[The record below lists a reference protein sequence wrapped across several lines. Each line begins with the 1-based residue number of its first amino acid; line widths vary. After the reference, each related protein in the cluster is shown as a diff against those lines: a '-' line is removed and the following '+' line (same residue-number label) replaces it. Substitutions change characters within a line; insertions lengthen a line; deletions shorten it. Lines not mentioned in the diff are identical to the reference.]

1 MATKKFVQALS
12 LKSKNYRKVAVIE
25 IVLIFL
31 VLILGD
37 MMIKLDVENPHT
49 LVSAI
54 LLIPEAVYLIIL
66 YQLAQLLNPD
76 KKVQQIIKIAIIIV
90 FLISFVA
97 LNPFVDVTEWKTN
110 LLILTHVFLCG
121 IECYIIAL
129 GLKDIYAENLHITE
143 RLWGSVAV
151 YLLIALG
158 WASFY
163 EVFLLLDHS
172 ALGFALEPGYQTYSE
187 SLYFSLCSLS
197 GTGSAYPNPTH
208 IIRNLALMESVWGVL
223 FLVMLIGRLFSLPAK
238 D

>member
-37 MMIKLDVENPHT
+37 IMIKLDVENPHS

-110 LLILTHVFLCG
+110 MLIVTHVFLCG
-121 IECYIIAL
+121 IECYI
-129 GLKDIYAENLHITE
+129 
-143 RLWGSVAV
+143 
-151 YLLIALG
+151 IALG

-208 IIRNLALMESVWGVL
+208 IIRNLALIESVWGVL

>member
-12 LKSKNYRKVAVIE
+12 LKSKNYRKVAAIE

-110 LLILTHVFLCG
+110 LLIVTHVFFTNNCKR
-121 IECYIIAL
+121 IF
-129 GLKDIYAENLHITE
+129 
-143 RLWGSVAV
+143 
-151 YLLIALG
+151 
-158 WASFY
+158 SF
-163 EVFLLLDHS
+163 S
-172 ALGFALEPGYQTYSE
+172 
-187 SLYFSLCSLS
+187 
-197 GTGSAYPNPTH
+197 
-208 IIRNLALMESVWGVL
+208 
-223 FLVMLIGRLFSLPAK
+223 
-238 D
+238 

>member
-1 MATKKFVQALS
+1 MARKKIALVLS
-12 LKSKNYRKVAVIE
+12 LKTKNYRKVAIIE

-37 MMIKLDVENPHT
+37 IIVKLDFENPHT

-54 LLIPEAVYLIIL
+54 LLVPEAIYLIIL
-66 YQLAQLLNPD
+66 FQLAQLLNPNQL
-76 KKVQQIIKIAIIIV
+76 QQRIIKVAVASIFI
-90 FLISFVA
+90 LSFIA
-97 LNPFVDVTEWKTN
+97 LNPFFDATAIKIN
-110 LLILTHVFLCG
+110 LLIGTHILLCS
-121 IECYIIAL
+121 IECYIIGL
-129 GLKDIYAENLHITE
+129 GLRDIYAENLHISE

-172 ALGFALEPGYQTYSE
+172 ALGIALEPGYQTYAE

-197 GTGSAYPNPTH
+197 GTGSGYPNPTH
-208 IIRNLALMESVWGVL
+208 IIRNLALIESVWGVL
-223 FLVMLIGRLFSLPAK
+223 FLVMLIGRLFSLPAR

>member
-1 MATKKFVQALS
+1 MAVKKIAKALS
-12 LKSKNYRKVAVIE
+12 LKTKNYRKVAVIE

-37 MMIKLDVENPHT
+37 ITVKLDFANPHT
-49 LVSAI
+49 LVSSV

-66 YQLAQLLNPD
+66 FQLAQLLNPD
-76 KKVQQIIKIAIIIV
+76 KRTQTIIKIGIACIFI
-90 FLISFVA
+90 ISFIA
-97 LNPFVDVTEWKTN
+97 LNPFIDVTAIKVN
-110 LLILTHVFLCG
+110 LLIATHILLCS

-129 GLKDIYAENLHITE
+129 GLRDIYAENLHISE

-163 EVFLLLDHS
+163 EVFLLIDHS

-187 SLYFSLCSLS
+187 SLYFSLCSIS

-208 IIRNLALMESVWGVL
+208 IIRNLALIESVWGVL